1 MALKPSFKRLLRPT
15 KRTMETQNISIAI
28 LSNNLHHATRDK
40 KNCLQLNVKNVLVS
54 DELEDLLQPIQEDA
68 VQLVLIDSAV
78 KGMDGWACLRALR
91 KATRSKLLPVIMVTA
106 ESNIKNVVKAIA
118 SGCNGY
124 IIRPY
129 SITTFERHLQMAM
142 ETTGIDEVEME
153 QLDAA
158 NDLVL
163 QGRFDEA
170 LQEFSEIVEEENES
184 LTWFNKGM
192 DYLHHQKYGKAIIAF
207 NKAVALNSMYA
218 EAYKGMA
225 HAYKGKGDTANYQA
239 FLDKSAEILALQ
251 DRLAELKEL
260 FAEILEANPDA
271 INPYNSLGIDLRKK
285 GDYGGAMHAYA
296 QALALT
302 PRDENLLYN
311 IAKAC
316 IFAKDYDQAVEHLE
330 KAMTIRDPFPE
341 AAQLLAKLRA
351 KQYDQLASSSKTVAN
366 DVGQDSLAMDV

>member
-1 MALKPSFKRLLRPT
+1 
-15 KRTMETQNISIAI
+15 METQNISIAI

-40 KNCLQLNVKNVLVS
+40 KNCLRLNVKNVLIS

-68 VQLVLIDSAV
+68 VHLVLIDSAV
-78 KGMDGWACLRALR
+78 KGMDGWSCLRALR

-106 ESNIKNVVKAIA
+106 ESNLQNVVKAIA
-118 SGCNGY
+118 AGCKGY

-142 ETTGIDEVEME
+142 ETTSIDEVERE
-153 QLDAA
+153 QLDVA
-158 NDLVL
+158 NELVSH
-163 QGRFDEA
+163 GRFDEA
-170 LQEFSEIVEEENES
+170 LEEFSEIIEEENES
-184 LTWFNKGM
+184 LLWFNKGM

-225 HAYKGKGDTANYQA
+225 HAYKGKGDIANYQA

-285 GDYGGAMHAYA
+285 GDYAGAMHAYA

-302 PRDENLLYN
+302 PKDENLRYN

-316 IFAKDYDQAVEHLE
+316 IFAKDYAQAIEHLE
-330 KAMTIRDPFPE
+330 KALTIRDPFPE

-351 KQYDQLASSSKTVAN
+351 KQYDQIASSPKTVAN
-366 DVGQDSLAMDV
+366 EAGQGSLTMDV

>member
-1 MALKPSFKRLLRPT
+1 
-15 KRTMETQNISIAI
+15 MEKQNISIAI

-40 KNCLQLNVKNVLVS
+40 KNCLQLNVKNVLIS
-54 DELEDLLQPIQEDA
+54 DDLEDLLQPIQDDA

-78 KGMDGWACLRALR
+78 KGMDGWKCLRALR
-91 KATRSKLLPVIMVTA
+91 KATRSKLLPVVMITT
-106 ESNIKNVVKAIA
+106 ESNQQHVVKAIA
-118 SGCNGY
+118 AGCNGY

-129 SITTFERHLQMAM
+129 SITTFERHLQMAI

-153 QLDAA
+153 QLATA
-158 NDLVL
+158 NELVA

-170 LQEFSEIVEEENES
+170 LQDFSEIVEEENES

-225 HAYKGKGDTANYQA
+225 HAYKGKGDVANYQA

-251 DRLAELKEL
+251 DRLAELQEL

-285 GDYGGAMHAYA
+285 GDYPGAMHAYT

-302 PRDENLLYN
+302 PKDENLRYN

-316 IFAKDYDQAVEHLE
+316 IFAKDYAQAIAHLE
-330 KAMTIRDPFPE
+330 EALTIRDPFPE

-351 KQYDQLASSSKTVAN
+351 KQYDQLASPAKTVAP
-366 DVGQDSLAMDV
+366 DAGQASLAMDV

>member
-1 MALKPSFKRLLRPT
+1 
-15 KRTMETQNISIAI
+15 MEKQNIAIAI

-40 KNCLQLNVKNVLVS
+40 KNCLQLNVKNVFIS
-54 DELEDLLQPIQEDA
+54 DDLEDLLQPIQDDA

-78 KGMDGWACLRALR
+78 KGMDGWNCLRALR
-91 KATRSKLLPVIMVTA
+91 KATRSKLLPVVMITT
-106 ESNIKNVVKAIA
+106 ESNHQNVVKAIA
-118 SGCNGY
+118 AGCNGY

-142 ETTGIDEVEME
+142 ETTGLDEVEME
-153 QLDAA
+153 QLATA
-158 NDLVL
+158 NELVA

-170 LQEFSEIVEEENES
+170 LQDFTEIVEEENES

-225 HAYKGKGDTANYQA
+225 HAYKGKGDIANYQA

-251 DRLAELKEL
+251 DRLAELREL
-260 FAEILEANPDA
+260 FAEILEANPGA

-285 GDYGGAMHAYA
+285 GDYPGAMHAYA

-302 PRDENLLYN
+302 PKDENLRYN

-316 IFAKDYDQAVEHLE
+316 IFAKDYEQAITHLE
-330 KAMTIRDPFPE
+330 VALTIRDPFPE

-351 KQYDQLASSSKTVAN
+351 KQYDQLASPAKTVAN
-366 DVGQDSLAMDV
+366 DAGQASLAMDV

>member
-1 MALKPSFKRLLRPT
+1 
-15 KRTMETQNISIAI
+15 METQNISIAI

-40 KNCLQLNVKNVLVS
+40 KNCLQLNVKNVLIS
-54 DELEDLLQPIQEDA
+54 DDLEDMLQPIQSDA
-68 VQLVLIDSAV
+68 VQLVIIDSAV
-78 KGMDGWACLRALR
+78 KGMDGWSCLRSLR
-91 KATRSKLLPVIMVTA
+91 KATRSKLLPVIMVTT
-106 ESNIKNVVKAIA
+106 ESNLQNVVKAIA
-118 SGCNGY
+118 AGCNGY
-124 IIRPY
+124 VIRPY
-129 SITTFERHLQMAM
+129 SITTFQRHLQMAI
-142 ETTGIDEVEME
+142 ETTGIAEVELE

-158 NDLVL
+158 RELVG

-184 LTWFNKGM
+184 ESWFNKGL
-192 DYLHHQKYGKAIIAF
+192 DYLHRQKYGKAIIAF

-225 HAYKGKGDTANYQA
+225 QAYKGKGDTANYQA
-239 FLDKSAEILALQ
+239 YLDKSAEILALQ

-285 GDYGGAMHAYA
+285 GDYAGAMHAYA
-296 QALALT
+296 QALTLT

-316 IFAKDYDQAVEHLE
+316 IFAKDYAKAMEHLE
-330 KAMTIRDPFPE
+330 TAISIRTPFPE

-351 KQYDQLASSSKTVAN
+351 KQYTQLDAPPKPNMTDASQ
-366 DVGQDSLAMDV
+366 GSLAMDV

>member
-1 MALKPSFKRLLRPT
+1 
-15 KRTMETQNISIAI
+15 MEKQNISIAI

-40 KNCLQLNVKNVLVS
+40 KNCLQLNVKNVLIS
-54 DELEDLLQPIQEDA
+54 DDLEDLLQPIQNDA

-78 KGMDGWACLRALR
+78 KGMDGWNCLRALR
-91 KATRSKLLPVIMVTA
+91 KATRSKLLPVVMITT
-106 ESNIKNVVKAIA
+106 ESNQQNVVKAIA
-118 SGCNGY
+118 AGCNGY

-129 SITTFERHLQMAM
+129 SIITFERHLQMAI

-153 QLDAA
+153 QLVTA
-158 NDLVL
+158 NELVA

-170 LQEFSEIVEEENES
+170 LQDFTEIVEEENES
-184 LTWFNKGM
+184 LDWFNKGM

-225 HAYKGKGDTANYQA
+225 HAYKGKGDIANYQA

-251 DRLAELKEL
+251 DRLVELREL

-285 GDYGGAMHAYA
+285 GDYPGAMHAYA

-302 PRDENLLYN
+302 PKDENLRYN

-316 IFAKDYDQAVEHLE
+316 IFAKDYEQAIAHLE
-330 KAMTIRDPFPE
+330 VALTIRDPFPE

-351 KQYDQLASSSKTVAN
+351 KQYDQLASSAKTVAH
-366 DVGQDSLAMDV
+366 DAGQASLAMDV

>member
-1 MALKPSFKRLLRPT
+1 
-15 KRTMETQNISIAI
+15 METQNISIAI

-40 KNCLQLNVKNVLVS
+40 KNCLQLNVKNVYIS
-54 DELEDLLQPIQEDA
+54 DDLEDLLQPIQDDV

-78 KGMDGWACLRALR
+78 KGMDGWNCLRALR
-91 KATRSKLLPVIMVTA
+91 KATRSKLLPVVMITT
-106 ESNIKNVVKAIA
+106 ESNQQHVVKAIA
-118 SGCNGY
+118 AGCNGY

-129 SITTFERHLQMAM
+129 SITTFERHLQMAI
-142 ETTGIDEVEME
+142 ETTGIDEVELE
-153 QLDAA
+153 QLATA
-158 NDLVL
+158 NELVA

-170 LQEFSEIVEEENES
+170 LQDFTEIVEEENES
-184 LTWFNKGM
+184 LAWFNKGM

-225 HAYKGKGDTANYQA
+225 HAYKGKGDIANYQA
-239 FLDKSAEILALQ
+239 FLDTSAEILALQ
-251 DRLAELKEL
+251 DRLAELREL
-260 FAEILEANPDA
+260 FAEILDANPNA

-285 GDYGGAMHAYA
+285 GDYPGAMHAYA

-302 PRDENLLYN
+302 PKDENLRYN

-316 IFAKDYDQAVEHLE
+316 IFAKDNAQAIEHLE
-330 KAMTIRDPFPE
+330 VALIIRDPFPE

-351 KQYDQLASSSKTVAN
+351 KQYDQLASPAKTVAN
-366 DVGQDSLAMDV
+366 DAGQASLAMDV

>member
-1 MALKPSFKRLLRPT
+1 
-15 KRTMETQNISIAI
+15 METQKISIAI

-40 KNCLQLNVKNVLVS
+40 KNCLQLNVKNVLIS
-54 DELEDLLQPIQEDA
+54 DDLEDLLQPIQEDA

-91 KATRSKLLPVIMVTA
+91 KATRSRLLPVIMVTA
-106 ESNIKNVVKAIA
+106 ESNLQNVVKAIA

-124 IIRPY
+124 VIRPY
-129 SITTFERHLQMAM
+129 SITTFQRHLQMAI
-142 ETTGIDEVEME
+142 ETTSIEEVEME
-153 QLDAA
+153 QLDTA
-158 NDLVL
+158 NELVR

-184 LTWFNKGM
+184 MTWFNKGM
-192 DYLHHQKYGKAIIAF
+192 DYLHRQKFGKAIVAF

-225 HAYKGKGDTANYQA
+225 HAYKGKGDVANYQA
-239 FLDKSAEILALQ
+239 YLDKSAEILALQ

-260 FAEILEANPDA
+260 FAEILAANPDA
-271 INPYNSLGIDLRKK
+271 INPYNSLGIDLRKR
-285 GDYGGAMHAYA
+285 GDYAGAMHAYA

-302 PRDENLLYN
+302 PKDENLLYN

-316 IFAKDYDQAVEHLE
+316 IFAKDYAQAIRHLE
-330 KAMTIRDPFPE
+330 QATIIRDPFPE

-351 KQYDQLASSSKTVAN
+351 KQYDQLTSSPKTAAT
-366 DVGQDSLAMDV
+366 DAGQGSLAMDV